1 MTMAYWIL
9 KSEPDCY
16 SWEEMVSDGT
26 TFWNG
31 VRNFQARKNL
41 QSMHVGDLAFFY
53 HSGPERRLM
62 GLVKIVKSAYPDPT
76 ADEPGWVMVD
86 VTAVKPLKNP
96 VGLALIKSLPELS
109 DLSLVRQGRL
119 SVSSVQPKAF
129 ERLLQLAE
137 TTV

>member
-16 SWEEMVSDGT
+16 SWEEMVRDGT

-41 QSMHVGDLAFFY
+41 QAMHVGDLAFFY
-53 HSGPERRLM
+53 HSGSERRLM

-86 VTAVKPLKNP
+86 VTAVKPLNTP

-109 DLSLVRQGRL
+109 ELPLVRQGRL
-119 SVSSVQPKAF
+119 SVSSVQPNAF
-129 ERLLQLAE
+129 ERLLQLAG